1 MSAARRRGVGVG
13 DRVLAGGIPNV
24 VVSVSGTHVRLADD
38 AGTVQTVTAADL
50 ADASRFA
57 IGPPPAE
64 PRGPRPETGLEGLP
78 AAAVEEA
85 SRWEAHIAEVVYGIR
100 PDAPAGT
107 RPRPQYDPALT
118 SLTERERTK
127 AAELSMKD
135 KPVPA
140 STVKHRRQRWEAYGL
155 PGLAD
160 RRLSRRKRPAG
171 RADERVVAAMAE
183 AIGETPDAS
192 SRTAGHAIWRMKEIL
207 RKAGYDGGVPS
218 DRTLYR
224 LFSTLSHGRH
234 VTGPASTRRALAGRP
249 EGMFGSRA
257 AAAPG
262 EVVQIDSTPL
272 DVLVLLDDGVPGR
285 VELTAMIDA
294 ATRVVP
300 AAVLRPTTKAVDAS
314 VLLARAMTP
323 EPVRPGWPEA
333 LKMAHSVLP
342 YERLLD
348 IDSRLEQ
355 AAARPVIVPDTVV
368 IDHGAAFISAA
379 FRSACRHLGISVQ
392 PAHLGSGAEKG
403 TIERFLGSVASMFC
417 QFASGYAGRSTDR
430 RGRHVEDQ
438 PLWSVAELQELLDE
452 WLVAFY
458 LNRPHD
464 GLRDPE
470 HPRRAFTP
478 NEKYAALIEAA
489 GYMPVALSAG
499 DYTELLPADWRR
511 VNAYGIRLGRRT
523 YDSEELNP
531 LRLQPSGIREHDDR
545 WEIRRDP
552 YDISKI
558 HVRGPDGWITVFW
571 KHLDRAPLPF
581 GELAWDHARRSL
593 GREATE
599 EQIADAVADL
609 LRRANAGPEKEK
621 PKTSKRDRRVAARTK
636 AAPPAGSRPDP
647 AEPVQGTPEPPA
659 PDENEKD
666 EPLAKVIPM
675 KIFDPF
681 AEADKRW

>member
-1 MSAARRRGVGVG
+1 VSAARRRGVGVG
-13 DRVLAGGIPNV
+13 DRVLADGIPNV

-50 ADASRFA
+50 ADSTRFSV
-57 IGPPPAE
+57 GPGE
-64 PRGPRPETGLEGLP
+64 PLRGPRPETGLEGMP

-85 SRWEAHIAEVVYGIR
+85 SWWEAHIAEVVYGLR

-107 RPRPQYDPALT
+107 RPRPQYDPERT
-118 SLTERERTK
+118 SLTEREKAK
-127 AAELSMKD
+127 AAELSAAGKT
-135 KPVPA
+135 VPA

-160 RRLSRRKRPAG
+160 RRLSRRRRPA
-171 RADERVVAAMAE
+171 RRTDERVVAAMAE
-183 AIGETPDAS
+183 AIGETRNAS
-192 SRTAGHAIWRMKEIL
+192 SRTTGFTIWRTKEIL
-207 RKAGYDGGVPS
+207 GEAGYDGPVPT

-224 LFSTLSHGRH
+224 LFGTLAHGRH
-234 VTGPASTRRALAGRP
+234 VTGPASTRRSLAGRP
-249 EGMFGSRA
+249 EGMFGSVP

-285 VELTAMIDA
+285 VELTAMIDV

-300 AAVLRPTTKAVDAS
+300 AAVLRPTTKDVDAS

-355 AAARPVIVPDTVV
+355 AAARPVIVPSTIV
-368 IDHGAAFISAA
+368 IDHGAAFISAG

-392 PAHLGSGAEKG
+392 PAHLGSGSEKG
-403 TIERFLGSVASMFC
+403 HIERFLGSVASLFC
-417 QFASGYAGRSTDR
+417 QFASGYAGRSPDR

-452 WLVAFY
+452 WLVAFWM
-458 LNRPHD
+458 NRRND

-470 HPRRAFTP
+470 HPGRAFTP
-478 NEKYAALIEAA
+478 NEKYAALVEAS
-489 GYMPVALSAG
+489 GYLPVALTAG
-499 DYTELLPADWRR
+499 DYTELLPAEWRR
-511 VNAYGIRLGRRT
+511 VNAYGIRLARRS

-531 LRLQPSGIREHDDR
+531 LRLQPSGISEHGDR
-545 WEIRRDP
+545 WEIRHDP

-581 GELAWDHARRSL
+581 GELAWDHAARSL

-599 EQIADAVADL
+599 EQIADAVTAL
-609 LRRANAGPEKEK
+609 LRRANAGPEEEK
-621 PKTSKRDRRVAARTK
+621 QKMSKRDRRVAARTK
-636 AAPPAGSRPDP
+636 ATVPPVSPQD
-647 AEPVQGTPEPPA
+647 PPA
-659 PDENEKD
+659 PVPDEPAPPPPD
-666 EPLAKVIPM
+666 EDGSRDKPLAKVIPM
-675 KIFDPF
+675 PAFDPF